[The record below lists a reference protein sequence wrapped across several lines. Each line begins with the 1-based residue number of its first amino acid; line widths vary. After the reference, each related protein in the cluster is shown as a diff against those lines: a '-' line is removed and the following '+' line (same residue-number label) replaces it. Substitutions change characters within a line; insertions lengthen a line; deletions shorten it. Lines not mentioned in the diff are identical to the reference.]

1 MDRAHDTAGPTKESA
16 SPAPTPAAA
25 VPSAPV
31 PLPVGGLMVGHAE
44 DRAEHEADA
53 MAGAALSRLVRRSD
67 TASGRDSSAGRIADG
82 SPIGRLTRTG
92 GGVIRRDP
100 TKTES
105 ATPASSTTA
114 PTTPAPAPTP
124 APTPV
129 ASGPA
134 AAHPEA
140 AHPVAAHPVAAHPV
154 VGGAPERTPYQP
166 AMADL
171 MNMDAT
177 AALAVAAERGRDS
190 RLCQDVLLGAFE
202 GDWFKAKDCLV
213 FGRWP
218 GRSRPHFTHPDPDV
232 GLELMKGLLRLRDD
246 IHARLQ
252 PIVQRKIKERLG
264 GATEAMA
271 GHTSVPEAAKP
282 KLRAALEAQAR
293 AESVPSVPADKVTGA
308 KAVPNQNVDYFDA
321 AGATSVTSDLDI
333 STGGI
338 NTELAVQVYNEEFRK
353 EMGTSLDPGTVFDLN
368 VYAKDFIFGGRW
380 SERDTLLRP
389 KGENE
394 DLGSAS
400 LDKLKDRPADLAAQ
414 QAADQQNQ
422 AVADRKQDV
431 FALTHIARFLVGG
444 EWTAYAKQITD
455 GIADPVAQDE
465 QAKRLQEARA
475 KADEFEAT
483 LQRTIGRLVATD
495 SGLRSL
501 GTTSSWSKADGGNEY
516 ANNAKRMRAANA
528 VYEEKLVQVKILR
541 EQIAALAASA
551 EPTDIAQLRLLM
563 SQVAAT
569 VSEASLYANE
579 VYGSAGA
586 TVHAVVAVQGGRKRQ
601 KANEAEAERTAKGEA
616 LKNDKG
622 EAHEPR
628 LGTQT
633 KVTVEMSTEAWKQ
646 AFTDNV
652 GDVLKDYLHYGHSH
666 GTQPT
671 NYPYAAFKMGKY
683 VDRVVDAFDHLQ
695 GAMSAE
701 AYGRM
706 TAMPELK
713 RLRDLGDNHVKAKAG
728 PSGDDPKLL
737 ADEANFKSLK
747 TQAHIDSIKADTL
760 SFSAAVR
767 KSWATE
773 PAPVAPAAPTAAVAS
788 PPASAGPAPASV
800 PTPAVPAPMPGD
812 VHAQV
817 PALAEATNTIA
828 ATAAAVTA
836 AEGKLK

>member
-1 MDRAHDTAGPTKESA
+1 VNLAHDTAEPTKA
-16 SPAPTPAAA
+16 SPTPAPAPA
-25 VPSAPV
+25 TATPAAPV
-31 PLPVGGLMVGHAE
+31 PLAVGRLVVGHAE
-44 DRAEHEADA
+44 DRAEHEADT
-53 MAGAALSRLVRRSD
+53 MADSALARLVRRSE
-67 TASGRDSSAGRIADG
+67 TASGTDSSTARLDDG
-82 SPIGRLTRTG
+82 SPIGRLARTG

-100 TKTES
+100 TKTDG
-105 ATPASSTTA
+105 ATPASSTPA
-114 PTTPAPAPTP
+114 PTTPTPEPSPAPAPTP

-129 ASGPA
+129 ASRSA
-134 AAHPEA
+134 A
-140 AHPVAAHPVAAHPV
+140 AHPVAAHPVE
-154 VGGAPERTPYQP
+154 GGAPARTAYQP
-166 AMADL
+166 AMAAL
-171 MNMDAT
+171 MDMPWET
-177 AALAVAAERGRDS
+177 ALAISMERGRDS
-190 RLCQDVLLGAFE
+190 RLCKDVLLGAFE

-218 GRSRPHFTHPDPDV
+218 GRSRPHFTHAQPELALD
-232 GLELMKGLLRLRDD
+232 LMKGLLRLRDD
-246 IHARLQ
+246 IHAKLQ
-252 PIVQRKIKERLG
+252 PVVQRKMKERLG
-264 GATEAMA
+264 SATEAMA

-282 KLRAALEAQAR
+282 KVRAALEAQAR
-293 AESVPSVPADKVTGA
+293 AESVPTVPANKETGA

-368 VYAKDFIFGGRW
+368 VYAKDFIFGGHW
-380 SERDTLLRP
+380 SKKDTLLRP
-389 KGENE
+389 KSEHE
-394 DLGSAS
+394 ALESS
-400 LDKLKDRPADLAAQ
+400 SMEKLKDRPADLAAQ
-414 QAADQQNQ
+414 KIADQQNQ
-422 AVADRKQDV
+422 AAADRKQDV

-483 LQRTIGRLVATD
+483 LQRTIGKLVSTD
-495 SGLRSL
+495 AGLASL
-501 GTTSSWSKADGGNEY
+501 GTTSSWSKADGGDEY
-516 ANNAKRMRAANA
+516 ASNAKRMRAANA
-528 VYEEKLVQVKILR
+528 VYEQKLVQVKILR
-541 EQIAALAASA
+541 EQIAALAAST
-551 EPTDIAQLRLLM
+551 EPTDIARLRLLI
-563 SQVAAT
+563 SQVAET

-601 KANEAEAERTAKGEA
+601 KINEAEAKRTATGAPLVNE
-616 LKNDKG
+616 KG
-622 EAHEPR
+622 EAHGSR
-628 LGTQT
+628 LGTET
-633 KVTVEMSTEAWKQ
+633 EVTVEMSTEAWKQ

-666 GTQPT
+666 GTQAT

-683 VDRVVDAFDHLQ
+683 VDRVVDAFDHLK

-701 AYGRM
+701 AYERM
-706 TAMPELK
+706 TALPELK
-713 RLRDLGDNHVKAKAG
+713 RLRALGTNHVKAKAG

-737 ADEANFKSLK
+737 AEEENFKSL
-747 TQAHIDSIKADTL
+747 TTRADIDSIKSDTL

-767 KSWATE
+767 ASWATS
-773 PAPVAPAAPTAAVAS
+773 PAPVTPAAPTAAVAS
-788 PPASAGPAPASV
+788 PTASGAP
-800 PTPAVPAPMPGD
+800 VPAPVPQHPVPAAPPGD

-817 PALAEATNTIA
+817 PALAEATGTIA

-836 AEGKLK
+836 AEKRLEE